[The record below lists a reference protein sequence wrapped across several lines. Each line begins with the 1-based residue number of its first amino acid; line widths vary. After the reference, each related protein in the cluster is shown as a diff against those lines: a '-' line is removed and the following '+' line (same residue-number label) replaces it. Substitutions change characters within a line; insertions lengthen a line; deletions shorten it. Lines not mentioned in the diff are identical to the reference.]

1 MVVMVFALVHVL
13 SGVKGPVL
21 VDFEKAVKSFKKDFG
36 DVKLYGI
43 HGKCDNIYPG
53 SCDYKHTIV
62 YIPSEAMDSNNSMNT
77 QFARNEF
84 VQSKDLKLFQVRR
97 IFLTLLT
104 L

>member
-13 SGVKGPVL
+13 SGVEKPVL
-21 VDFEKAVKSFKKDFG
+21 KAFETALKSFKKVYG

-62 YIPSEAMDSNNSMNT
+62 YSPSETMDRSNDMNI

-84 VQSKDLKLFQVRR
+84 VKSEDLKLFQVRK
-97 IFLTLLT
+97 ISLLY
-104 L
+104 